1 MGRILLFF
9 AFFLF
14 FNSSIMAIDPV
25 DELQSEIDE
34 LEKLKKMSQSA
45 SSNLEKEIV
54 NLDKRVKNVRYSLN
68 KLEND
73 IKELKEE
80 TEKQENKMEQQV
92 GIFKIRFVSLYKKY
106 YTQLMT
112 KNLFFDNS
120 NASLIRNLVYK
131 NKAKQKDEEEINELK
146 DELESLAENKKELE
160 RKQISFIAMEKQF
173 KAQMAELQP
182 IIDEAK
188 AYQAELQK
196 KIATLS
202 QQQQAIINS
211 RTGTTTTTVGEVPL
225 ADDPAASISYKPQAP
240 SNSFALFSFGGYSH
254 RNGMSQYGAR
264 ARAESG
270 QSVEDILK
278 AYYPHATLKKDYPAM
293 GEINVQGH
301 GKMSFEGRYLQG
313 IYEMPG
319 SWHKEALKAQAIAAR
334 TFAIR
339 HTNNGSGSI
348 CTTEACQVFK
358 NSHKGGD
365 WEKAVNETKSWVLVD
380 GSGKPVSTQYA
391 STHGGYSNTGGW
403 DTTDGSGSG
412 DWASK
417 AWETKAKSP
426 WFYKAWYRKGYSRS
440 GDSCGRSH
448 PWLSQEEFSDI
459 VNVWIVRKNPVSVD
473 PDRILPTTINQCQIG
488 GVGGNPYSIAEMRDL
503 ADKSGGAVTNVS
515 SASVSHSDKGQ
526 SATVTLQTNRGELKI
541 SASEFKTA
549 FNLRAPGFLRIP
561 QSSFTFFNIEH
572 KK

>member
-1 MGRILLFF
+1 MKKIWLFLSC
-9 AFFLF
+9 FLF
-14 FNSSIMAIDPV
+14 ITFPV
-25 DELQSEIDE
+25 LADEVTDLQGEIDE
-34 LEKLKKMSQSA
+34 LEKLKNMSRSA
-45 SSNLEKEIV
+45 SNNLEKEV
-54 NLDKRVKNVRYSLN
+54 LSLDKKVKNIRYSLD
-68 KLEND
+68 KLQ
-73 IKELKEE
+73 KEVKDLKEE
-80 TEKQENKMEQQV
+80 TESQEKNLEKQIEV
-92 GIFKIRFVSLYKKY
+92 FKIRFVSLYKNY
-106 YTQLMT
+106 RTQLMN
-112 KNLFFDNS
+112 KSLFFDPFDG
-120 NASLIRNLVYK
+120 SLVRSLMYK
-131 NKAKQKDEEEINELK
+131 NKAKQKDEEEINSLK
-146 DELESLAENKKELE
+146 DELEDLAENKKDLE
-160 RKQISFIAMEKQF
+160 RKQTSFQAMEKQF
-173 KAQMAELQP
+173 KVQVAQLQP

-188 AYQAELQK
+188 AYQVALQK
-196 KIATLS
+196 KIQTLS
-202 QQQQAIINS
+202 QQQQAVINS
-211 RTGTTTTTVGEVPL
+211 KTGTTTTSVGDVPP

-254 RNGMSQYGAR
+254 RNGMSQYGAK

-270 QSVEDILK
+270 QSAEDILK
-278 AYYPHATLKKDYPAM
+278 AYYPSATLKKDYSAM
-293 GEINVQGH
+293 GDINVQGY
-301 GKMSFEGRYLQG
+301 GQMSFEGRYLQG

-365 WEKAVNETKSWVLVD
+365 WENAVNETKSWVLVD
-380 GSGKPVSTQYA
+380 GSGNPVSTQYA

-412 DWASK
+412 NWASK

-426 WFYKAWYRKGYSRS
+426 WFYKSWYRKGYSRS

-448 PWLSQEEFSDI
+448 PWLSQEEFCDI
-459 VNVWIVRKNPVSVD
+459 VNVWVVRKNPVAVE
-473 PDRILPTTINQCQIG
+473 PDRILPITINSCRIE
-488 GVGGNPYSIAEMRDL
+488 GVSGNPYSISEIRDL
-503 ADKSGGAVTNVS
+503 AGKSGGAVTNVN

-561 QSSFTFFNIEH
+561 QSSFTFFNIEY